1 MEVKKAINF
10 IVKKLRKELSDNL
23 VYHSVNHTIGVI
35 DAALTIGKAEGLDE
49 KDLNLVTIA
58 AAYHDCGFLVD
69 YNNHEE
75 NGCQLLENSA
85 PEFGIKKSDVEK
97 IKGMIMSTKI
107 PQTPQNKLD
116 KVFCDADLYYLGG
129 KRYDEIS
136 QNLFKEMKL
145 FGVQIDHE
153 QWIEMQIN
161 FLSSHQYWT
170 DFAKVNRSAGKD
182 KVLRDL
188 KNLVSHGA

>member
-116 KVFCDADLYYLGG
+116 KVLCDADLYYLGG